1 MNKIINDTSS
11 KNNLIKSCIF
21 LLNTIKDKINNIQ
34 KQLIKLTENNKII
47 INNLKESFIEI
58 KKEIDSDLIILN
70 NFDDYNTKFNVNI
83 REKIFKSLKKKYDVF
98 NINITSIFDNENIK
112 EIKNLYDELT
122 NKFNSLLDYEFDPP
136 NINSFLDSI
145 DFNSNISDK
154 FYGSYNS
161 QFNQLYQE
169 KSKKE
174 NTAQKCS
181 ICHNNEAKFICKK
194 CDIIICESCN
204 NNNQKSIHEVEKI
217 DIIKSEN
224 ELNKNLFL
232 KSAQNIIIYI
242 LLMINCLLN
251 YGKIEIIN
259 DKGYI
264 SKKYIKREIKYP
276 NIEDTKNFSSY
287 LKFLEEINLKI
298 NEFNQT
304 PLNINE
310 YYISGMNIDLIRI
323 IKNIIKDDKINLYKD
338 NLDVIENN
346 FFSDYDDD
354 FYSEE

>member
-1 MNKIINDTSS
+1 
-11 KNNLIKSCIF
+11 
-21 LLNTIKDKINNIQ
+21 
-34 KQLIKLTENNKII
+34 
-47 INNLKESFIEI
+47 
-58 KKEIDSDLIILN
+58 
-70 NFDDYNTKFNVNI
+70 
-83 REKIFKSLKKKYDVF
+83 
-98 NINITSIFDNENIK
+98 
-112 EIKNLYDELT
+112 
-122 NKFNSLLDYEFDPP
+122 
-136 NINSFLDSI
+136 
-145 DFNSNISDK
+145 
-154 FYGSYNS
+154 
-161 QFNQLYQE
+161 
-169 KSKKE
+169 
-174 NTAQKCS
+174 
-181 ICHNNEAKFICKK
+181 
-194 CDIIICESCN
+194 
-204 NNNQKSIHEVEKI
+204 
-217 DIIKSEN
+217 
-224 ELNKNLFL
+224 
-232 KSAQNIIIYI
+232 
-242 LLMINCLLN
+242 MINCLLN